1 MIISIFL
8 YNITFYLILYKYFVY
23 LGVAIASYF
32 FITLVF
38 VKRACLKHII
48 YFYKIFPELKHT
60 MPLFTT
66 LLVFFTMVNIA
77 LPYKFFLEELLFIL
91 DSVTK
96 INTVALLFWATC
108 IILGG
113 SFFLGF
119 FNRNPFK
126 NFLKCNAHLV
136 VKIFPKTAFFFFMLF
151 WKMIRDFKETSP
163 VLASFYF
170 FLGAPFIWLND
181 IFVNNGLTPFS
192 IFFLYFHVLPFYLID
207 FFDNEVTKQRFTSF
221 LGPGVNVEKLV
232 LFYLGK

>member
-1 MIISIFL
+1 MIIAIFL
-8 YNITFYLILYKYFVY
+8 YNIAFYLILYKYFVY

-38 VKRACLKHII
+38 VKRAYLKHII
-48 YFYKIFPELKHT
+48 YFYKIFPELRHT

-77 LPYKFFLEELLFIL
+77 LPYKFILEELFLL

-96 INTVALLFWATC
+96 INTVAALFWATST
-108 IILGG
+108 ILGG
-113 SFFLGF
+113 SFFLWF
-119 FNRNPFK
+119 FNRNTFK

-151 WKMIRDFKETSP
+151 WKMVRDFKETSP

-170 FLGAPFIWLND
+170 FLGAPFFWLND

-207 FFDNEVTKQRFTSF
+207 FFDNEVTKQRFISF

-232 LFYLGK
+232 IFYLGK